1 MNAVMQCLENTF
13 SPLVLIF
20 TVSNLAAMGLQV
32 KMPEVIVAL
41 RNKKSLAM
49 IFVWGWVLGPA
60 FGYLITRVLPLE
72 EPYVVVVLLAS
83 LAPCAPFLQQMVGKA
98 RGDMGFAGALIPLV
112 AVGTVVLMPLVAP
125 LLIKGLT
132 ISTWALAKPLL
143 LTILLPLVVGA
154 TIRHYAGTGATK
166 IFPAVKRLALL
177 STLLTIVWCLVIYGQ
192 GMLNTAGSFA
202 LLSMT
207 LFMVGMGL
215 ITYRFGFGMKQNQR
229 SVMALGM
236 GTRNVAAVLAAAL
249 AIPDADPRI
258 VVMTIMWTLWSVV
271 LAAIGAK
278 IFAKL
283 AGETGVAG
291 TTMNEVPPFETVPAV
306 PGGSSNRSSE

>member
-1 MNAVMQCLENTF
+1 MQFLETTF
-13 SPLVLIF
+13 GPLVLLF

-32 KMPEVIVAL
+32 RMAEVAVTL
-41 RNKKSLAM
+41 RNRKALAL

-60 FGYLITRVLPLE
+60 FGYLITRVLPLA

-83 LAPCAPFLQQMVGKA
+83 LAPCAPFLQQMVGRA

-112 AVGTVVLMPLVAP
+112 AIGTVVLMPVMAP
-125 LLIKGLT
+125 FLIAGLT
-132 ISTWALAKPLL
+132 ISIWALAKPLL

-154 TIRHYAGTGATK
+154 SIRHYAGARATR
-166 IFPAVKRLALL
+166 IFPAVKGLAQIA
-177 STLLTIVWCLVIYGQ
+177 TLLTILWCLVIYGR

-215 ITYRFGFGMKQNQR
+215 LTYRLGFGMKQNQR

-249 AIPDADPRI
+249 AIPNADPRI
-258 VVMTIMWTLWSVV
+258 VVMTVMWTLWSVV
-271 LAAIGAK
+271 LAAIGAGV
-278 IFAKL
+278 FARQ
-283 AGETGVAG
+283 AA
-291 TTMNEVPPFETVPAV
+291 EVREAT
-306 PGGSSNRSSE
+306 

>member
-1 MNAVMQCLENTF
+1 MQFLQATF
-13 SPLVLIF
+13 SPLVFIF

-32 KMPEVIVAL
+32 KMPEVIAAL
-41 RNKKSLAM
+41 RNKKSLTL

-112 AVGTVVLMPLVAP
+112 AVGTVVLMPLMAP

-132 ISTWALAKPLL
+132 ISTWALATPLL
-143 LTILLPLVVGA
+143 LTILLPLVIGA

-166 IFPAVKRLALL
+166 IFPAVKGLALL
-177 STLLTIVWCLVIYGQ
+177 STLLTIVWCLVIYGR
-192 GMLNTAGSFA
+192 GMLNTAGEFA

-249 AIPDADPRI
+249 AIPNADPRI
-258 VVMTIMWTLWSVV
+258 VVMVVMWTLWSVV
-271 LAAIGAK
+271 LAAIGSK
-278 IFAKL
+278 VFAKQ
-283 AGETGVAG
+283 AGKTSAAGDAQPLVTTDVVRGPRPTG
-291 TTMNEVPPFETVPAV
+291 
-306 PGGSSNRSSE
+306 

>member
-1 MNAVMQCLENTF
+1 MQFLQDTF
-13 SPLVLIF
+13 SPLIFIF

-32 KMPEVIVAL
+32 RMPEVMAAL
-41 RNKKSLAM
+41 RNKKSLAL
-49 IFVWGWVLGPA
+49 IFVWGWVVGPA
-60 FGYLITRVLPLE
+60 LGYLITRVLPLA
-72 EPYVVVVLLAS
+72 EPYVIVVLLAS

-112 AVGTVVLMPLVAP
+112 AVGTVVLMPLMAP

-154 TIRHYAGTGATK
+154 AIRQFAGTTATK
-166 IFPAVKRLALL
+166 VFPAVKGLALL
-177 STLLTIVWCLVIYGQ
+177 STLLTIGWCLVIYGR
-192 GMLNTAGSFA
+192 GMLNTAGSLA

-215 ITYRFGFGMKQNQR
+215 ITYRFGFGLKQNQR

-249 AIPDADPRI
+249 AIPNADTGI

-278 IFAKL
+278 VFAKL
-283 AGETGVAG
+283 AGRSEAG
-291 TTMNEVPPFETVPAV
+291 GQAATP
-306 PGGSSNRSSE
+306 SSA

>member
-1 MNAVMQCLENTF
+1 MNAVMQFLQTTF
-13 SPLVLIF
+13 GPLVFIF

-32 KMPEVIVAL
+32 RMPEVIVAL
-41 RNKKSLAM
+41 RSKKSLAL
-49 IFVWGWVLGPA
+49 ILVWGWVLGPA
-60 FGYLITRVLPLE
+60 FGYLITRVLPLD

-98 RGDMGFAGALIPLV
+98 RGDIGFAGALIPLV
-112 AVGTVVLMPLVAP
+112 AVGTVVLMPLLAP
-125 LLIKGLT
+125 VLIKGLT

-154 TIRHYAGTGATK
+154 VIRHYADKGATK
-166 IFPAVKRLALL
+166 LFPAVKGLAQL
-177 STLLTIVWCLVIYGQ
+177 STLLTIVWCLVIYGR
-192 GMLNTAGSFA
+192 GMLNTAGEFA

-215 ITYRFGFGMKQNQR
+215 ITYLIGFGMKQNQR

-249 AIPDADPRI
+249 AIPNADERI
-258 VVMTIMWTLWSVV
+258 VVMTIMWTLWSIV

-278 IFAKL
+278 IFATQ
-283 AGETGVAG
+283 AGKSEAGVA
-291 TTMNEVPPFETVPAV
+291 A
-306 PGGSSNRSSE
+306 

>member
-1 MNAVMQCLENTF
+1 MNSVMPFLQATF
-13 SPLVLIF
+13 GPLVFLF

-32 KMPEVIVAL
+32 KVPDVLVAL
-41 RNKKSLAM
+41 RNKKSLAQS
-49 IFVWGWVLGPA
+49 FVWGWVVGPA
-60 FGYLITRVLPLE
+60 FGTLITRVLPLA

-112 AVGTVVLMPLVAP
+112 AVGTVVLMPLMAP

-132 ISTWALAKPLL
+132 ISAWALAKPLL
-143 LTILLPLVVGA
+143 LTILLPLIVGA
-154 TIRHYAGTGATK
+154 AIRHNAETTATK
-166 IFPAVKRLALL
+166 IFPAVKRIAVL
-177 STLLTIVWCLVIYGQ
+177 STLATIVWCLLLYGR
-192 GMLNTAGSFA
+192 GMLNTAGELA

-215 ITYRFGFGMKQNQR
+215 LPYLFGFGLKQNQR

-249 AIPDADPRI
+249 AIPNADPRI
-258 VVMTIMWTLWSVV
+258 VVMVVMWTLWSVV
-271 LAAIGAK
+271 LAAIAAK
-278 IFAKL
+278 IFVKL
-283 AGETGVAG
+283 AG
-291 TTMNEVPPFETVPAV
+291 NSAV
-306 PGGSSNRSSE
+306 GASA

>member
-1 MNAVMQCLENTF
+1 MSAVMQFLQATF

-32 KMPEVIVAL
+32 KMPEVVVAL
-41 RNKKSLAM
+41 RNRKSLAL
-49 IFVWGWVLGPA
+49 IFVWGWVAGPA
-60 FGYLITRVLPLE
+60 FGYLITRLLPLA

-112 AVGTVVLMPLVAP
+112 AIGTVVLMPVMAP
-125 LLIKGLT
+125 FLIQGLT

-143 LTILLPLVVGA
+143 LTILLPLVAGA
-154 TIRHYAGTGATK
+154 AIRHYAGNGATR
-166 IFPAVKRLALL
+166 IFPAVKGLALL
-177 STLLTIVWCLVIYGQ
+177 STLLTIAWCLVIYGR
-192 GMLNTAGSFA
+192 GMLNTAGEFA

-207 LFMVGMGL
+207 LFMIGMGL
-215 ITYRFGFGMKQNQR
+215 VAYRFGFGMKQNQR

-249 AIPDADPRI
+249 AIPNADPGI
-258 VVMTIMWTLWSVV
+258 VVMTVMWTLWSVV
-271 LAAIGAK
+271 LASMAAN
-278 IFAKL
+278 IFAKQ
-283 AGETGVAG
+283 AGGTVAG
-291 TTMNEVPPFETVPAV
+291 GAA
-306 PGGSSNRSSE
+306 